1 MDGMEKS
8 RREKEGRKTR
18 VLLLLESSG
27 KVVSW
32 GRRCGWCVW
41 SRYRPSSALLEEEGL
56 GNYGSD
62 PVGWRNKRKCR
73 VKMWRGSK
81 IFGGG
86 GGQVVDVLVKMAS
99 VIYKKSWVAGLG
111 TCIYKSCN
119 STCSSKT

>member
-1 MDGMEKS
+1 MPSDLARGMGGGAMWMGWMEKS

-18 VLLLLESSG
+18 VLLLLLESSG

-32 GRRCGWCVW
+32 GRWCGWCVW
-41 SRYRPSSALLEEEGL
+41 SGYRPSSALLEEGL

-81 IFGGG
+81 ILGGG
-86 GGQVVDVLVKMAS
+86 AGG
-99 VIYKKSWVAGLG
+99 
-111 TCIYKSCN
+111 
-119 STCSSKT
+119 